1 MVSLVHGNWAEV
13 KTLAI
18 GTVTTGMHATDLSYC
33 SRLADA
39 EAFGEI
45 ATGETH
51 RRGTR
56 RAGIHPFVDG
66 QRLDAVRILDFP
78 RAVKQ
83 LAKAAKAVFGAGTL
97 ATSDGL
103 GTHGAHQAPDRGSV
117 CLSHTPPRAQA
128 GAVTIGCENRYGRA
142 SRPTGFTSHVPAEQP
157 CARLPAD
164 RSF

>member
-1 MVSLVHGNWAEV
+1 MA
-13 KTLAI
+13 
-18 GTVTTGMHATDLSYC
+18 VTDGPAW
-33 SRLADA
+33 
-39 EAFGEI
+39 I
-45 ATGETH
+45 Q
-51 RRGTR
+51 
-56 RAGIHPFVDG
+56 PFVVG

-83 LAKAAKAVFGAGTL
+83 LATAAKAVFGAGTL

-103 GTHGAHQAPDRGSV
+103 GTHGAHHAPDRGSV